1 MSDAN
6 RKPPRLYRLR
16 ARREQGAT
24 AVEFALLAILFFTLV
39 FGILEIARLVYLF
52 NTLQEV
58 TRRAAALAIN
68 SPFDPDSQKSV
79 REQAMLIGKGGT
91 LVLGAPV
98 TPAHLKLEYLSLSRV
113 SANTL
118 ATPRVTALPADPAAN
133 RVNCLTDPY
142 GASCIRFVRVRVCQ
156 PGAGEGCT
164 PVPYQMLFPLINL
177 SGLTLPRSETTVP
190 AQTLGLE
197 PGSLPGS

>member
-1 MSDAN
+1 M
-6 RKPPRLYRLR
+6 R

-68 SPFDPDSQKSV
+68 SPFDPNSQKTV
-79 REQAMLIGKGGT
+79 REQAMLINKSGT

-113 SANTL
+113 SANALT
-118 ATPRVTALPADPAAN
+118 TPRVTSLPADPAAN
-133 RVNCLTDPY
+133 RVNCLTNPY
-142 GASCIRFVRVRVCQ
+142 GASCIRFVRVRICQ
-156 PGAGEGCT
+156 PDAGDGCT

-177 SGLTLPRSETTVP
+177 SGLTLPRSQTTVP
-190 AQTLGLE
+190 AQNLGLE
-197 PGSLPGS
+197 PGTLPGS